1 MKPLYPSCAN
11 IGMRAK
17 WPERSAKE
25 KVFRALIH
33 VPVGAFNVFLAY
45 VGWAYGLIFFGA
57 FMVYE
62 VTEDWRL
69 KDGAYLDI
77 YGYLIG
83 VGIGATALFVLSL

>member
-1 MKPLYPSCAN
+1 L
-11 IGMRAK
+11 
-17 WPERSAKE
+17 SAKLI
-25 KVFRALIH
+25 RALMHI
-33 VPVGAFNVFLAY
+33 PVGLFNVFLAY
-45 VGWAYGLIFFGA
+45 VGWIYGLIFFGG

-83 VGIGATALFVLSL
+83 FGVAATAIFILSLYIK